1 MKQLIDHVFNEL
13 NAQLAI
19 FPEFISFLCGRKN
32 VLRIVLDT
40 SETYL
45 NLDLFEEFNFFVK
58 QTDLFE
64 TLPKNYYS
72 CLISKTDAKDLKN
85 LKPITMLSIS
95 KSLDLLK
102 GFEDAELNGNTTL
115 AGKYL
120 GYPNCCVDN
129 LCNINEYG
137 TDWALYYLSDFQ
149 NQKKASL
156 YCNRF
161 PVVNGGISVVGELF
175 PCSLNCDAAIQ
186 YSHRMLEDLENY
198 GFKKIKRSILYH
210 CKEPVFGNKRDGR
223 ISSKQEGGFQKLVFT

>member
-1 MKQLIDHVFNEL
+1 MEL

-19 FPEFISFLCGRKN
+19 FPEFISFLSGHKKI
-32 VLRIVLDT
+32 LRIVLDS
-40 SETYL
+40 SETKL
-45 NLDLFEEFNFFVK
+45 NLCFFEEFNFFVK
-58 QTDLFE
+58 QTDLYE

-72 CLISKTDAKDLKN
+72 CIVSRGEAKAFNN

-95 KSLDLLK
+95 RSLDLLNE
-102 GFEDAELNGNTTL
+102 FEDAELSGDTTL
-115 AGKYL
+115 AGKHL
-120 GYPNCCVDN
+120 GYPKCCVDN

-137 TDWALYYLSDFQ
+137 TNWALYYLSDFQ

-186 YSHRMLEDLENY
+186 YSFRMLEDLENY
-198 GFKKIKRSILYH
+198 GFKKIKETILKH
-210 CKEPVFGNKRDGR
+210 CKEPVFINKHDGR
-223 ISSKQEGGFQKLVFT
+223 ISGKEEAGFHKLVFT